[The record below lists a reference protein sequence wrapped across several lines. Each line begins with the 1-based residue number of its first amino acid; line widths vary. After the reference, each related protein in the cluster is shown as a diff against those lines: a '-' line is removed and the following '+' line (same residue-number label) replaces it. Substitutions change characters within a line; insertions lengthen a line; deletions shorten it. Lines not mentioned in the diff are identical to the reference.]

1 MDLRLIRFGGNLKMR
16 YSSNKMGSAFTF
28 MTKISL
34 IPTCVLLAFF
44 TIFRA
49 DAQTAAAPDPNA
61 PSSYV
66 QDLIETAGSAAGAVA
81 CGLRPAEWGKTFH
94 DKMVG
99 VLMTHAGSPGEADAH
114 VPSQAEQHAGLAALS
129 SAEKEN
135 IDDVKQS
142 MGMPQQS
149 FSYCPLMKTSGEL
162 DVLDDEESGARPL
175 WP

>member
-1 MDLRLIRFGGNLKMR
+1 
-16 YSSNKMGSAFTF
+16 MGSTFTF
-28 MTKISL
+28 MMKISV
-34 IPTCVLLAFF
+34 IPVCILLASF
-44 TIFRA
+44 TVLRA
-49 DAQTAAAPDPNA
+49 DAQTAVADPNA

-66 QDLIETAGSAAGAVA
+66 ADLIETAGSAAGAVA
-81 CGLRPAEWGKTFH
+81 CGFRPAVWGKTFH

-99 VLMTHAGSPGEADAH
+99 VIMTHAGSPGEADAH
-114 VPSQAEQHAGLAALS
+114 VPSQAEQNAGLAALS

>member
-1 MDLRLIRFGGNLKMR
+1 MKYSYGIIGKAFALMR
-16 YSSNKMGSAFTF
+16 
-28 MTKISL
+28 KIFF
-34 IPTCVLLAFF
+34 IPIFVLLASSM
-44 TIFRA
+44 ISRA
-49 DAQTAAAPDPNA
+49 DAQTAAAPDTNVLD
-61 PSSYV
+61 SYV

-81 CGLRPAEWGKTFH
+81 CGFRPAAWGKTFH

-99 VLMTHAGSPGEADAH
+99 VIMTHAGSPGEADAH
-114 VPSQAEQHAGLAALS
+114 VPSQAEQNAGLAALS

-142 MGMPQQS
+142 MGMPQKS